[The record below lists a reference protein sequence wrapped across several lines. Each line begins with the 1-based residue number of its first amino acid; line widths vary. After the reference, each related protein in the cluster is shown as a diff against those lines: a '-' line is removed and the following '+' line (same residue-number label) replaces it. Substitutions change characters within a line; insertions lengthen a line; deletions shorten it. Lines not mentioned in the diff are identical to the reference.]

1 MSDATPP
8 PDPEAPQ
15 ASGESQPGGSPSDTP
30 ENPGA
35 PQSPGS
41 PGSPQAPAP
50 AVPGPVPPPPAPTTP
65 APGAVPPGGGAYS
78 AAPAPGVAPAPGAGP
93 PGFDTYRP
101 EAPGAFGRPASP
113 GPVQRSLA
121 PLLTS
126 PGLTSLG
133 ITIAVVIGAAFIS
146 AVLLILAIQGV
157 VPSRDLQVSFSLL
170 PVLMGASLGGRLSMS
185 VSAGLGGANVS
196 VSMPALGT
204 LLAAGAGVYLVARRR
219 AGLDG
224 SGAPLGGLCARA
236 AVEAAA
242 TALAACV
249 LTATSSFTS
258 VDGGEIGDVR
268 SSAPLTLIVVALV
281 VFVALV
287 AARGGET
294 LALMMPAGLRQVLS
308 ELAALTTVA
317 GLVMGGLVVPG
328 TVIGALSNGDGP
340 LILALP
346 VYLPN
351 LALYTLSL
359 GCLGG
364 LTVTGASSSGS
375 LADAGIQSLL
385 RNVEPVYA
393 WDVLGGVSVLL
404 FLALLV
410 VVLAAAARV
419 GVRRVRLVRP
429 DLTRTWALG
438 AAVLVVGVVVLNLLL
453 PLRLSGGLLGQP
465 VSGAAGATWSA
476 GLTLGIVGMIVSVL
490 AEYVPA
496 WLYTRATGLLTLC
509 AGRSAVSAWLAG
521 SSGQRANRPPGPA
534 PSTAAGAVPPPP
546 SAPSA
551 VSAATG
557 AFPVVG
563 SAPAPSAPSAVSA
576 ATGAFPVVGSAPAP
590 STAAG
595 AVPPPPAPMSPKTRR
610 RLRTGVGVLSLVLVL
625 VVAAVVAVHVLNSRH
640 SPDKEV
646 ATYLNLLADGHAQ
659 AANEMVDPGV
669 SNDKRLLLTDE
680 ALGAA
685 TSRITS
691 IRVKDADVD
700 GDHASVD
707 ATFSLDG
714 QKFDYTFSLTKGDSE
729 YGLLDNWEI
738 DDSPASPVT
747 LTSTSFDSLIV
758 GGQEVPLE
766 REGGSSSSSASAPAT
781 YKTVQYAYFG
791 VYDIAGGSSR
801 STYLT
806 PDTTSLEIK
815 PSGSTSTAKTMPSA
829 SGETVEVGGTPT
841 QALKDLVLSSVK
853 SRAKACVTVPTN
865 MDPVCPSATQS
876 SHLASLEVTTD
887 ATSVTMESGTRFTSD
902 VISITTTPDP
912 PKGGGSAPKPNRTQF
927 RFSGEVTWTDGQ
939 EEPTVTVK
947 RTEPAG

>member
-1 MSDATPP
+1 MSPVLL
-8 PDPEAPQ
+8 PEA
-15 ASGESQPGGSPSDTP
+15 AGLSQPS
-30 ENPGA
+30 
-35 PQSPGS
+35 
-41 PGSPQAPAP
+41 
-50 AVPGPVPPPPAPTTP
+50 GPV
-65 APGAVPPGGGAYS
+65 
-78 AAPAPGVAPAPGAGP
+78 
-93 PGFDTYRP
+93 
-101 EAPGAFGRPASP
+101 
-113 GPVQRSLA
+113 LA
-121 PLLTS
+121 
-126 PGLTSLG
+126 
-133 ITIAVVIGAAFIS
+133 
-146 AVLLILAIQGV
+146 
-157 VPSRDLQVSFSLL
+157 
-170 PVLMGASLGGRLSMS
+170 
-185 VSAGLGGANVS
+185 
-196 VSMPALGT
+196 
-204 LLAAGAGVYLVARRR
+204 
-219 AGLDG
+219 
-224 SGAPLGGLCARA
+224 
-236 AVEAAA
+236 
-242 TALAACV
+242 
-249 LTATSSFTS
+249 
-258 VDGGEIGDVR
+258 
-268 SSAPLTLIVVALV
+268 
-281 VFVALV
+281 
-287 AARGGET
+287 
-294 LALMMPAGLRQVLS
+294 
-308 ELAALTTVA
+308 
-317 GLVMGGLVVPG
+317 
-328 TVIGALSNGDGP
+328 
-340 LILALP
+340 
-346 VYLPN
+346 
-351 LALYTLSL
+351 
-359 GCLGG
+359 
-364 LTVTGASSSGS
+364 
-375 LADAGIQSLL
+375 
-385 RNVEPVYA
+385 
-393 WDVLGGVSVLL
+393 
-404 FLALLV
+404 
-410 VVLAAAARV
+410 
-419 GVRRVRLVRP
+419 
-429 DLTRTWALG
+429 
-438 AAVLVVGVVVLNLLL
+438 
-453 PLRLSGGLLGQP
+453 
-465 VSGAAGATWSA
+465 
-476 GLTLGIVGMIVSVL
+476 
-490 AEYVPA
+490 
-496 WLYTRATGLLTLC
+496 
-509 AGRSAVSAWLAG
+509 
-521 SSGQRANRPPGPA
+521 
-534 PSTAAGAVPPPP
+534 
-546 SAPSA
+546 
-551 VSAATG
+551 
-557 AFPVVG
+557 
-563 SAPAPSAPSAVSA
+563 
-576 ATGAFPVVGSAPAP
+576 
-590 STAAG
+590 
-595 AVPPPPAPMSPKTRR
+595 
-610 RLRTGVGVLSLVLVL
+610 VL
-625 VVAAVVAVHVLNSRH
+625 VVAAVVAVHVLNSRR

>member
-1 MSDATPP
+1 
-8 PDPEAPQ
+8 
-15 ASGESQPGGSPSDTP
+15 
-30 ENPGA
+30 
-35 PQSPGS
+35 
-41 PGSPQAPAP
+41 
-50 AVPGPVPPPPAPTTP
+50 
-65 APGAVPPGGGAYS
+65 
-78 AAPAPGVAPAPGAGP
+78 
-93 PGFDTYRP
+93 
-101 EAPGAFGRPASP
+101 
-113 GPVQRSLA
+113 VQRSLA

-496 WLYTRATGLLTLC
+496 WLYTSATGLLTLC

-521 SSGQRANRPPGPA
+521 SSGQRANRPPG
-534 PSTAAGAVPPPP
+534 
-546 SAPSA
+546 
-551 VSAATG
+551 
-557 AFPVVG
+557 
-563 SAPAPSAPSAVSA
+563 
-576 ATGAFPVVGSAPAP
+576 PAP

-625 VVAAVVAVHVLNSRH
+625 VVAAVVAVHVLNSRR

>member
-1 MSDATPP
+1 
-8 PDPEAPQ
+8 
-15 ASGESQPGGSPSDTP
+15 
-30 ENPGA
+30 
-35 PQSPGS
+35 
-41 PGSPQAPAP
+41 
-50 AVPGPVPPPPAPTTP
+50 
-65 APGAVPPGGGAYS
+65 
-78 AAPAPGVAPAPGAGP
+78 
-93 PGFDTYRP
+93 
-101 EAPGAFGRPASP
+101 
-113 GPVQRSLA
+113 VQRSLA

-496 WLYTRATGLLTLC
+496 WLYTSATGLLTLC

-534 PSTAAGAVPPPP
+534 PSTAAGAV
-546 SAPSA
+546 S
-551 VSAATG
+551 
-557 AFPVVG
+557 
-563 SAPAPSAPSAVSA
+563 
-576 ATGAFPVVGSAPAP
+576 
-590 STAAG
+590 
-595 AVPPPPAPMSPKTRR
+595 PPPAPMSPKTRR

-625 VVAAVVAVHVLNSRH
+625 VVAAVVAVHVLNSRR

>member
-1 MSDATPP
+1 MASPDGLDAAGLDGGA
-8 PDPEAPQ
+8 PDIGAPDRGAPEAPVS
-15 ASGESQPGGSPSDTP
+15 A
-30 ENPGA
+30 
-35 PQSPGS
+35 
-41 PGSPQAPAP
+41 PQAPAP

-78 AAPAPGVAPAPGAGP
+78 AAPAPDAAPAPGAGP

-204 LLAAGAGVYLVARRR
+204 LLAAGAGVYLVATRR

-496 WLYTRATGLLTLC
+496 WLYTSATGLLTLC

-521 SSGQRANRPPGPA
+521 SSGQRANRPPG
-534 PSTAAGAVPPPP
+534 
-546 SAPSA
+546 
-551 VSAATG
+551 
-557 AFPVVG
+557 
-563 SAPAPSAPSAVSA
+563 
-576 ATGAFPVVGSAPAP
+576 PAP

-625 VVAAVVAVHVLNSRH
+625 VVAAVVAVHVLNSRR

>member
-78 AAPAPGVAPAPGAGP
+78 AAPAPDAAPAPGAGP

-146 AVLLILAIQGV
+146 AVLLILDIQGV

-496 WLYTRATGLLTLC
+496 WLYTSATGLLTLC

-557 AFPVVG
+557 AFP
-563 SAPAPSAPSAVSA
+563 A
-576 ATGAFPVVGSAPAP
+576 VGSAPAP

-625 VVAAVVAVHVLNSRH
+625 VVAAVVAVHVLNSRR